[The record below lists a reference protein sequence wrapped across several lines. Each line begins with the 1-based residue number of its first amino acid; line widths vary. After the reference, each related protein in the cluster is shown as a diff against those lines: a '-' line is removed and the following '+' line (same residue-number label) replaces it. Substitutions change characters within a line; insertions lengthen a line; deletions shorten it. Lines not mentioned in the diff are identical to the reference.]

1 VWAVKVTANNRTAMP
16 YPIIDW
22 GLGLRSPKPDPR
34 APDLSDRPMVAI
46 AYLLAGGLMEILGP
60 VFWAVLIVGFLFAEF
75 FID

>member
-1 VWAVKVTANNRTAMP
+1 VWVVKVTANNRTAMP

-46 AYLLAGGLMEILGP
+46 AYLLAGGLMKILGP
-60 VFWAVLIVGFLFAEF
+60 MFWAVLIVGFLFAEF